1 MSETIQLENESYLVI
16 RNLPEDLANSLRQ
29 DFDKMFDLHPKNRG
43 VVITID
49 PVTKLPVDHLCRRWF
64 QSYLNTPKWDPTQN
78 HNSYMFS
85 GVDPEPQ
92 PELPYEFHDV
102 FSYVNNDG
110 KYNQIVANWYQT
122 GSDYIPFHSDY
133 DYNKVPGTGVV
144 IVNLTKSDDVVRTFV
159 VKPKKSMIPDAVSHY
174 IPLSHGKII
183 EMHGNTQQYYYHGVP
198 VVQKRHRTDADPG
211 PRISLSFRA
220 FQ

>member
-1 MSETIQLENESYLVI
+1 MSETIQLENESYLVV

-102 FSYVNNDG
+102 FSYLGYHLVSEHFS
-110 KYNQIVANWYQT
+110 KYI
-122 GSDYIPFHSDY
+122 DLPFCLHYVYLLYTTY
-133 DYNKVPGTGVV
+133 DRASSFS
-144 IVNLTKSDDVVRTFV
+144 KSSST
-159 VKPKKSMIPDAVSHY
+159 
-174 IPLSHGKII
+174 
-183 EMHGNTQQYYYHGVP
+183 
-198 VVQKRHRTDADPG
+198 
-211 PRISLSFRA
+211 
-220 FQ
+220 